1 MFKTGNYY
9 QPSNRFLPA
18 VEMTVPH
25 YWKLPSFSSLLQGEM
40 GTALTLVMVLVIS
53 LTSSNLNAEITADQ
67 IARLGADLT
76 PLGGDKAG
84 NADGSIPAWEGGLTQ
99 PPAGYQPGRHYV
111 DPYAGDAIKFTITAA
126 NMGQY
131 ADKLTE
137 GHKALLKAYK
147 DTYKMNVYPTH
158 RSAAA
163 PQRIYDATR
172 TFAATARLTADGNG
186 VEGAV
191 NGTPFPIPASGLE
204 AIWNHLLRWRSDAV
218 DRHIVQAA
226 PTRGGDYTPVLFN
239 DQLDMVY
246 SHEGMTP
253 DKLNNLILYFKQE
266 VLAPARL
273 AGGIL
278 LVHETLNQNRE
289 NRNAW
294 LYNPGQ
300 RRVRRAPNVAF
311 DNPGTA
317 SDGMRTND
325 QFDMYNGSP
334 ERYDWKL
341 IGKKEMYV
349 PYNNYKLQDPALKYS
364 DILKPLH
371 INQDYPRYEL
381 HRVWIVDATLKPGAR
396 HLYKRR
402 TFYLDEDSWQIL
414 LVDQYDN
421 RDQLWRVSEG
431 FAINYYDVPAL
442 WTSLETH
449 TDLQAGRYLA
459 IGLVN
464 ESVPYNF
471 RIKFTNND
479 FNPSSLRREGIR

>member
-1 MFKTGNYY
+1 MKFIKYTK
-9 QPSNRFLPA
+9 
-18 VEMTVPH
+18 H
-25 YWKLPSFSSLLQGEM
+25 
-40 GTALTLVMVLVIS
+40 TLVFLITFFITVNSHAGIS
-53 LTSSNLNAEITADQ
+53 ADQ
-67 IARLGADLT
+67 IARLGNDLT
-76 PLGGDKAG
+76 PLGGEKAG
-84 NADGSIPAWEGGLTQ
+84 NADGTIPAWDGGLTQ
-99 PPAGYQPGRHYV
+99 APAGYQAGKHYV
-111 DPYAGDAIKFTITAA
+111 DPYASDAIEFTITAA
-126 NMGQY
+126 NMDKY

-137 GHKALLKAYK
+137 GHKALLKSYS
-147 DTYKMNVYPTH
+147 DYKMNIYPTH

-172 TFAATARLTADGNG
+172 QYAATATLTQDGNG
-186 VEGAV
+186 VEGTV
-191 NGTPFPIPASGLE
+191 NGIPFPIPANGLE
-204 AIWNHLLRWRSDAV
+204 VIWNHLLRWRGSFIE
-218 DRHIVQAA
+218 RHLAQAA
-226 PTRGGDYTPVLFN
+226 PTRSGDYTLVQFK
-239 DQLDMVY
+239 DQISMLY
-246 SHEGMTP
+246 SQENMTV

-266 VLAPARL
+266 VQAPARL
-273 AGGIL
+273 AGGIT
-278 LVHETLNQNRE
+278 LVHETLNQNKE

-341 IGKKEMYV
+341 VGKKEMYV
-349 PYNNYKLQDPALKYS
+349 PYNNYKLQDPSLKYS

-381 HRVWIVDATLKPGAR
+381 HRVWIVEATLKPGAR

-402 TFYLDEDSWQIL
+402 TFYIDEDSWQAL
-414 LVDQYDN
+414 VVDQYDN

-431 FAINYYDVPAL
+431 FAMEYYNVPCL
-442 WTSLETH
+442 WTSLEVH

-464 ESVPYNF
+464 ESEPYNF
-471 RIKFTNND
+471 DVTFTDAD
-479 FNPSSLRREGIR
+479 FTPAALRREGTR